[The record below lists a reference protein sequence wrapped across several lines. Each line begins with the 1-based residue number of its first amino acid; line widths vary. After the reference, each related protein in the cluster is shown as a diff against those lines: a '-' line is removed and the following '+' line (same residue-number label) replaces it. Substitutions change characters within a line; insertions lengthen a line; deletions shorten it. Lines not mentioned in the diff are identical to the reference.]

1 MRTFAA
7 LLTVFTLM
15 FSSPAWAIDF
25 DFTGDEPV
33 DTGPK
38 TATDKIV
45 DRFMELD
52 LDGRAAEA
60 LAAAGGE
67 AAPVPAQV
75 EGSEP
80 ATLKAE
86 GSKPEPMDAEA
97 IQAPSYGAVSFAEYM
112 VMVQARAEARFASMD
127 ANGDGGVTADE
138 YRDFWK
144 AQKSQYYRLK
154 R

>member
-1 MRTFAA
+1 M
-7 LLTVFTLM
+7 LM
-15 FSSPAWAIDF
+15 CSSPVWAIDF
-25 DFTGDEPV
+25 DFAGEAPV

-60 LAAAGGE
+60 LAATGAE
-67 AAPVPAQV
+67 AVPAPTPE

-80 ATLKAE
+80 AT
-86 GSKPEPMDAEA
+86 
-97 IQAPSYGAVSFAEYM
+97 IGAVSFAEYM
-112 VMVQARAEARFASMD
+112 IMVQARAEARFASMD
-127 ANGDGGVTADE
+127 ENGDGSVTADE
-138 YRDFWK
+138 YRAFWK